1 MPTISEND
9 LLLGRHRRAVQLSV
23 DAVEAAAGAPLTLET
38 PCVGWDLRALLAHM
52 ATQNRGFAAA
62 ARGEDDPAVWQVRP
76 AVDPI
81 GDYPSSAE
89 EVVAAFA
96 GLGSFDRA
104 LALPEIPP
112 GRIPAG
118 LAVGFHLIDSV
129 VHAWDVART
138 VGHTI
143 DLDPDLAPTALRIA
157 EAVPTGAFREL
168 PGAAFAPAVDGPA
181 DATLDRILR
190 LLGRSPQWRP
200 GGGGSGPWP
209 TMG

>member
-1 MPTISEND
+1 M
-9 LLLGRHRRAVQLSV
+9 
-23 DAVEAAAGAPLTLET
+23 VEIY
-38 PCVGWDLRALLAHM
+38 
-52 ATQNRGFAAA
+52 
-62 ARGEDDPAVWQVRP
+62 RP
-76 AVDPI
+76 APRS
-81 GDYPSSAE
+81 PSKRPAWAGTCGLCSAE
-89 EVVAAFA
+89 EVVTAFA

-104 LALPEIPP
+104 LALPEIRP
-112 GRIPAG
+112 GRMPAG

-157 EAVPTGAFREL
+157 EAVPTGAFRER